1 MSHDAAP
8 RRNLE
13 SLKKEARRWLAAI
26 RANDADARARLER
39 AVPGTKGSPGLRNV
53 QRALAREHGFDGW
66 AALKAAVEQTQPDAT
81 GAGAEALARYQT
93 MADAL
98 LEAYRTGTPEAME
111 RHYRYTWH
119 RRAWSGMRRYVQ
131 LDLGK
136 LPPSADDDVEVD
148 ITLDDARHL
157 VAREYG
163 FDDWPA
169 LVAFAESLDSL
180 GTVPKKRSSWGLSPS
195 APLAAKPVRLIDPSA
210 PEISQLILRARDWD
224 AILDRLASQPGT
236 RLAAEGQMTDDILA
250 AVVRIETLTDLD
262 LSGSQALTDDGIRH
276 LARLPRLKRLDLSGT
291 AITDRGLGVLRE
303 LPALESIAVSMTHVT
318 DDGAAVLADCG
329 KLSRVD
335 FAGTHTGDGVIRSL
349 AGKPVS
355 QLSTGN
361 RVTDEG
367 LRLLRELPVFST
379 WQGGASVPMR
389 LFTESGE
396 PNRLG
401 LRGPFTDGGM
411 EHLGAL
417 EGLYDLDIGDRRL
430 AITAAGMK
438 PLASLPHLER
448 LSVDAKDD
456 WMPYLAEMPRLRFL
470 LIQDTLAGDDGF
482 VALSR
487 SRSIEA
493 IWGRR
498 CQNLR
503 SRGFLALA
511 EMPALRSLSVS
522 CVNVDDSATASLP
535 SFPALRELMPMDV
548 PDAGYRH
555 IGRCEHLESLILMY
569 CRHTTD
575 AATEHLAGLRHLT
588 EYFNSYTAVTDRT
601 PELLSTLESLERVT
615 LDTCHGLTNDGVAR
629 LARLP
634 RLRELRVSGRGITP
648 EVASAFRPGVIVAA
662 GG

>member
-1 MSHDAAP
+1 M
-8 RRNLE
+8 
-13 SLKKEARRWLAAI
+13 
-26 RANDADARARLER
+26 
-39 AVPGTKGSPGLRNV
+39 T
-53 QRALAREHGFDGW
+53 
-66 AALKAAVEQTQPDAT
+66 
-81 GAGAEALARYQT
+81 
-93 MADAL
+93 
-98 LEAYRTGTPEAME
+98 
-111 RHYRYTWH
+111 
-119 RRAWSGMRRYVQ
+119 
-131 LDLGK
+131 
-136 LPPSADDDVEVD
+136 
-148 ITLDDARHL
+148 
-157 VAREYG
+157 
-163 FDDWPA
+163 
-169 LVAFAESLDSL
+169 
-180 GTVPKKRSSWGLSPS
+180 
-195 APLAAKPVRLIDPSA
+195 
-210 PEISQLILRARDWD
+210 D
-224 AILDRLASQPGT
+224 AILANV
-236 RLAAEGQMTDDILA
+236 A
-250 AVVRIETLTDLD
+250 RIETIADLD
-262 LSGSQALTDDGIRH
+262 LSGSQAVTDDGLRH
-276 LARLPRLKRLDLSGT
+276 LVRLPRLKRLDLSGT
-291 AITDRGLGVLRE
+291 AITDLGLPVLRE
-303 LPALESIAVSMTHVT
+303 LPALESIALAMTHVT

-329 KLSRVD
+329 KLARVD
-335 FAGTHTGDGVIRSL
+335 FAGTHTGDGVIRAL
-349 AGKPVS
+349 AGKRGVS

-396 PNRLG
+396 PNRLW
-401 LRGPFTDGGM
+401 LRGTFTDRGM
-411 EHLGAL
+411 VHLGTL
-417 EGLYDLDIGDRRL
+417 EGLYDLNIDDSRL

-438 PLASLPHLER
+438 PLVSLPHLER

-456 WMPYLAEMPRLRFL
+456 WMPHLAAMSRLRFL
-470 LIQDTLAGDDGF
+470 LIQDTRAGDDGF

-498 CQNLR
+498 CQHLR

-522 CVNVDDSATASLP
+522 CLNVDDSAVAALP
-535 SFPALRELMPMDV
+535 SFPSLRELMPMDV

-555 IGRCEHLESLILMY
+555 IGTCEHLESLILMY

-615 LDTCHGLTNDGVAR
+615 LDTCHALTNDGVAR

-648 EVASAFRPGVIVAA
+648 DVARAFRPGVIVAA

>member
-1 MSHDAAP
+1 MSNDTP
-8 RRNLE
+8 LRRNLE
-13 SLKKEARRWLAAI
+13 SLK
-26 RANDADARARLER
+26 
-39 AVPGTKGSPGLRNV
+39 
-53 QRALAREHGFDGW
+53 
-66 AALKAAVEQTQPDAT
+66 
-81 GAGAEALARYQT
+81 AEALARYQT

-136 LPPSADDDVEVD
+136 LPPSADDDVDVE
-148 ITLDDARHL
+148 ITLEDARHL
-157 VAREYG
+157 VAVEYG
-163 FDDWPA
+163 FTDWPA
-169 LVAFAESLDSL
+169 LVAYTESLDSL
-180 GTVPKKRSSWGLSPS
+180 GTVPRKQSSWGLSPS
-195 APLAAKPVRLIDPSA
+195 PPPAAKPVRLIDPAA
-210 PEISQLILRARDWD
+210 PEISQTILRTRDWD
-224 AILDRLASQPGT
+224 EILARLASQPAA
-236 RLAAEGQMTDDILA
+236 RLCADGQMTDDILA
-250 AVVRIETLTDLD
+250 GVGRIDAITDLD
-262 LSGSQALTDDGIRH
+262 LSGSRGVTDDGLRH
-276 LARLPRLKRLDLSGT
+276 LVRLPRLKRLDLSGT
-291 AITDRGLGVLRE
+291 AITDRGLAVLRE
-303 LPALESIAVSMTHVT
+303 LPALESIALSMTHIT

-329 KLSRVD
+329 KLRRID
-335 FAGTHTGDGVIRSL
+335 FAGTHTGDGVIRAL
-349 AGKPVS
+349 AGKPDVS

-361 RVTDEG
+361 RVTDDG
-367 LRLLRELPVFST
+367 LALLRELPVFRT

-401 LRGPFTDGGM
+401 LRGPFTDRGM
-411 EHLGAL
+411 EHLSAL
-417 EGLYDLDIGDRRL
+417 EGLYDLNLDDSRL

-438 PLASLPHLER
+438 PLVSLPHLER
-448 LSVDAKDD
+448 LSVNAKDD
-456 WMPYLAEMPRLRFL
+456 WMAHIAAMPRLRFL
-470 LIQDTLAGDDGF
+470 LVQDTVAGDDGF
-482 VALSR
+482 VALGR

-522 CVNVDDSATASLP
+522 CLNVDDAAVAALP
-535 SFPALRELMPMDV
+535 SFPSLRELMPMDV

-555 IGRCEHLESLILMY
+555 IGNCEHLESLVLMY

-575 AATEHLAGLRHLT
+575 VATEHIAGLRHLA
-588 EYFNSYTAVTDRT
+588 EYFNSYTAITDRT

-615 LDTCHGLTNDGVAR
+615 LDTCHSLTNGGVAT

-648 EVASAFRPGVIVAA
+648 EVARAFRPGVIVAA